1 MPVLRGLKPPSKGNY
16 TAYILQSVVLQVYIY
31 IQIRINRRK
40 TPTVQNV
47 YHVIFRLTK
56 KLSNE
61 YSLLQTLMLNVTPNQ
76 IQVFKYTLHMN
87 NLNQTIIS
95 LKRSKIQEC

>member
-1 MPVLRGLKPPSKGNY
+1 MGGRGRYL
-16 TAYILQSVVLQVYIY
+16 YIY
-31 IQIRINRRK
+31 IGISREERHQLSEICI
-40 TPTVQNV
+40 VL
-47 YHVIFRLTK
+47 YYGLLK

-76 IQVFKYTLHMN
+76 VQVLKYTLHMN

-95 LKRSKIQEC
+95 LKISKIREC

>member
-1 MPVLRGLKPPSKGNY
+1 MNREERHQLS
-16 TAYILQSVVLQVYIY
+16 
-31 IQIRINRRK
+31 QIR
-40 TPTVQNV
+40 TVL
-47 YHVIFRLTK
+47 YFGLLK

-76 IQVFKYTLHMN
+76 IQVLKYTLHMN
-87 NLNQTIIS
+87 NLNQTMIS